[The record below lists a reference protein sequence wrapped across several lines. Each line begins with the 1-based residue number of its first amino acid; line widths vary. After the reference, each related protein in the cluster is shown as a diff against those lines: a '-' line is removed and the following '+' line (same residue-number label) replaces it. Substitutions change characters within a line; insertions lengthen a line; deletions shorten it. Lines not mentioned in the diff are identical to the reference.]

1 MQFSPGGVADKLP
14 GIAQGPSVG
23 PGGSLAAYARRTAL
37 SALHRKEGKH
47 GSDRD
52 QTRLGPPRDAARHGP
67 RGGERRL
74 RRGRL
79 VRGLRGDDLDRPGRR
94 EADDRHRGCPNHESY
109 CTGKPANKPT
119 CDEEGLKGRRD
130 RGHGPGPRRRRP
142 RESDSLE
149 RSDWAAV
156 LADAATV
163 PAATAT
169 EGGTSSLDCEMGGI
183 AYALNGVVFYSG
195 AVGNKLLDPPCP
207 QLDIYDDTAEWI
219 SFDCCSGHSSGT
231 GGYHYHFPPSCLIAQ
246 ANKEAPIAGGH
257 SAQIGWAQDGFPIY
271 GPLGPGGVEIRNCG
285 ASGAH
290 ATYCQDDC
298 GGYEG
303 ELPDVDNYKYRYY
316 ITGKVNDLN
325 SLPSY
330 PKPDDLDLYFP
341 FTIRCHRG
349 VTLSSVSTFKNYVG
363 SDGFTSAHA
372 ATPARRLLD
381 APGGPVLDGGSC
393 TDYDFTEAVITP
405 VDTAGDGGT
414 TGETGAVTTESD
426 AAATR
431 APRQFAVAGAA
442 ALVAAPHE
450 NPPLPKS
457 PRGS

>member
-1 MQFSPGGVADKLP
+1 MAPTGTKRVLVLLMTLLGTAHAAAGDACAEDGSSAAYTET
-14 GIAQGPSVG
+14 ISTAQGVKK
-23 PGGSLAAYARRTAL
+23 RTIV
-37 SALHRKEGKH
+37 SA
-47 GSDRD
+47 
-52 QTRLGPPRDAARHGP
+52 
-67 RGGERRL
+67 
-74 RRGRL
+74 
-79 VRGLRGDDLDRPGRR
+79 
-94 EADDRHRGCPNHESY
+94 GCPNHESY
-109 CTGKPANKPT
+109 CTGKPANKDV
-119 CDEEGLKGRRD
+119 CDEEGLKGD
-130 RGHGPGPRRRRP
+130 GTEATDQDLNVDVPANPKLL
-142 RESDSLE
+142 DAD
-149 RSDWAAV
+149 DWAAV

-169 EGGTSSLDCEMGGI
+169 ETASTSSLDCEMGGI

-195 AVGNKLLDPPCP
+195 AVGNSQADPPCP
-207 QLDIYDDTAEWI
+207 QLAIDDPTAEWI

-290 ATYCQDDC
+290 ATYCQDKC

-330 PKPDDLDLYFP
+330 PKPDNVDLYFP

-349 VTLSSVSTFKNYVG
+349 VIIKTLGTFKDYVG
-363 SDGFTSAHA
+363 SDGFTSAHD
-372 ATPARRLLD
+372 ATALAGYSDPVAVQCLD
-381 APGGPVLDGGSC
+381 NKGY
-393 TDYDFTEAVITP
+393 TDYGFTEAVITP
-405 VDTAGDGGT
+405 VDTAGD
-414 TGETGAVTTESD
+414 GAVTTESD

-442 ALVAAPHE
+442 ALVAAIA
-450 NPPLPKS
+450 
-457 PRGS
+457 

>member
-1 MQFSPGGVADKLP
+1 MKLILLTLLGAAHAFLKGGGGGATCAADGGSSIYIETIDESGSVPVRRIQFS
-14 GIAQGPSVG
+14 
-23 PGGSLAAYARRTAL
+23 
-37 SALHRKEGKH
+37 
-47 GSDRD
+47 
-52 QTRLGPPRDAARHGP
+52 
-67 RGGERRL
+67 
-74 RRGRL
+74 
-79 VRGLRGDDLDRPGRR
+79 
-94 EADDRHRGCPNHESY
+94 GCPNHESY
-109 CTGKPANKPT
+109 CTGKPANKDV
-119 CDEEGLKGRRD
+119 CDEEGLKGD
-130 RGHGPGPRRRRP
+130 GTEATDQDLNVDVPANPKLL
-142 RESDSLE
+142 SD
-149 RSDWAAV
+149 SDWAAV

-195 AVGNKLLDPPCP
+195 AVGNKNLDPPCP
-207 QLDIYDDTAEWI
+207 QLDIYDATAEWI

-290 ATYCQDDC
+290 ATYCQDKC

-303 ELPDVDNYKYRYY
+303 ELPGVDNYKYRYY

-349 VTLSSVSTFKNYVG
+349 VTLSSVIAFKNYAG
-363 SDGFTSAHA
+363 SDGFTSAHTATAHPGYTTPLPVRCLDGKGLDDYDVFASAPAPTPRRPPCPTTRAPPRRRTTPCRRATRSACRRRGSSRSGCPAAGARASQRALSESSA
-372 ATPARRLLD
+372 ATSKTSARLHGRNR
-381 APGGPVLDGGSC
+381 
-393 TDYDFTEAVITP
+393 TF
-405 VDTAGDGGT
+405 
-414 TGETGAVTTESD
+414 
-426 AAATR
+426 AAETR
-431 APRQFAVAGAA
+431 APRRKEA
-442 ALVAAPHE
+442 
-450 NPPLPKS
+450 KK
-457 PRGS
+457 